1 LSDCGQR
8 NPRKWPKGAKMNEVV
23 SLKALQDQIAK
34 LQADNAALRH
44 ASDRKLSCKVTD
56 KGGVSVYG
64 LGRFPVTLYASQWD
78 KLLAGT
84 DMIRAFLTANRSL
97 LSTKD

>member
-1 LSDCGQR
+1 MTILPNLTQ
-8 NPRKWPKGAKMNEVV
+8 V
-23 SLKALQDQIAK
+23 SELDAFKARIAEQDKIIAALKAQ
-34 LQADNAALRH
+34 
-44 ASDRKLSCKVTD
+44 SDRKLSCKVTV

-78 KLLAGT
+78 KLLAGA
-84 DMIRAFLTANRSL
+84 DLVQAFLASNRSL